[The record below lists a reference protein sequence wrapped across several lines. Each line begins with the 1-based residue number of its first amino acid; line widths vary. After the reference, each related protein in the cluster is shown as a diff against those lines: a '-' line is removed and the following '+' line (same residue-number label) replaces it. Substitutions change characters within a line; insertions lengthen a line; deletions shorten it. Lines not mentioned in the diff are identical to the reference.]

1 MKWKRSKRW
10 RAGAT
15 QLARIQVTIVQDVTD
30 DDDPA
35 DDVLELLLAMEH
47 MWQLERGFWRLSRR
61 GEE

>member
-10 RAGAT
+10 RAAAT
-15 QLARIQVTIVQDVTD
+15 QAARIQVTIVQDVTD

-47 MWQLERGFWRLSRR
+47 MWQLERQLLAS
-61 GEE
+61 E